1 LYTTA
6 IRMIRVQDDLTS
18 GTLVDVLP
26 DCEVPDR
33 PLYALYAPGSQTLTR
48 VQLFLDF
55 VTDWFRRQA
64 RSEKVAPVRANALPA
79 EAAGFKSA

>member
-1 LYTTA
+1 
-6 IRMIRVQDDLTS
+6 M
-18 GTLVDVLP
+18 LP

-33 PLYALYAPGSQTLTR
+33 PLYALYAPGGQTLAR

-64 RSEKVAPVRANALPA
+64 RSQKLVTVEPA
-79 EAAGFKSA
+79 KAQGAEGSKSA